1 VEPIL
6 RPVSKNS
13 LRKYLLSLLGLL
25 ITLPLAGCQPGV
37 TPIPVPSPQVISLQ
51 VTPGLLS
58 LQPYYEQC
66 VVDQPNT
73 GLVISTT
80 ATLALAPGNN
90 LALRWW
96 SSADPGIFAAIVG
109 QEELVMIVSQQNP
122 LQAIQIDD
130 LQAIYTGTMR
140 TWPGNQPTGEVQP
153 WTYPNGED
161 TSEVFAHVI
170 LNGTAPPRKYTYLAP
185 DPSAM
190 QEAVSANQ
198 NAIGS
203 LPRRWW
209 TDQVKEI
216 QIQGLPLEDLSKPI
230 LVMSQAE
237 PSSIQTDWILCL
249 EERMQE

>member
-1 VEPIL
+1 MEPIL
-6 RPVSKNS
+6 RSVSKNA
-13 LRKYLLSLLGLL
+13 LRKYLRSLFGLL
-25 ITLPLAGCQPGV
+25 ISLPLAGCQPGV

-58 LQPYYEQC
+58 LQAYYEQC
-66 VVDQPNT
+66 AVNQPNT

-80 ATLALAPGNN
+80 ATTALAPGNN

-96 SSADPGIFAAIVG
+96 SSADPGIFVAIVG
-109 QEELVMIVSQQNP
+109 QEELVMIVSHQNP
-122 LQAIQIDD
+122 LQTIQIND
-130 LQAIYTGTMR
+130 LQAIYTGTKR

-153 WTYPNGED
+153 WTYPDGED
-161 TSEVFAHVI
+161 TSEVFDHVI
-170 LNGTAPPRKYTYLAP
+170 LNGTAPRKYTYLAP

-198 NAIGS
+198 NAIGY
-203 LPRRWW
+203 LPRRWL

-216 QIQGLPLEDLSKPI
+216 QIQGLSFENLSKPI